1 MRYIEFAILGFG
13 TGAVIAGI
21 ALGLVVAY
29 RASGVINFAHGAI
42 AAFAAYT
49 YNSLRVDGTV
59 PIPPIPNPV
68 APIEAIFNVEI
79 FDFPDF
85 VSLGDSIAMV
95 PAAVLAL
102 LIAALLGLIIHYA
115 IFRLLRYAPVLAK
128 VVASVGIMIFLQA
141 AIVIR
146 FGSRAK
152 QADRILPDNNVDWFG
167 ASLPVDRYILLGL
180 VVLATMLL
188 WALFQYTRFG
198 VQTRAAAENER
209 FATLLGVNADGQAV
223 ISWVLA
229 SVLAG
234 AFGILASPIVGLS
247 PTQLTL
253 FVIPALGAA
262 LLGRMSSFV
271 IAAVAGVG
279 IGMAQSVLFLLEQRA
294 DWMPD
299 LNIPQALPFVVIAL
313 AMVLR
318 GETLPSRG
326 AITAG
331 RLPAAYAPPLVR
343 WRMYAYTGFVL
354 FAAWI
359 AVFSPFK
366 FRSGLINTLVG
377 VILALSLVVVTGYV
391 GQISLMQMAL
401 AGIAAYGV
409 ATFGTEAGIP
419 FPLDFLLAVLA
430 AIVVGL
436 ITAVPALRTR
446 GASLAIIT
454 LASGLAISEFLFKH
468 DGWFGSA
475 GTQSADPPSLLGFEL
490 GPNSSFPIGDGK
502 IPSPGFA
509 LLLLVVVIVCAVAVM
524 RLRRSRL
531 GQQFL
536 AVRANERAAAAAGVN
551 VAAIK
556 LTSFAIASALAGIAG
571 ALTAWKL
578 GQFGA
583 NSFGVFVS
591 LSVLAF
597 AYLGGISTIGGA
609 VMAGTLFAEGLG
621 FVATE
626 EWFGLDVK
634 EYTAYVAGFFLI
646 LTAVYNPEGIDG
658 FQRKQIYALANF
670 IKRKLTGGSAD
681 VSAAPGESAQRTEVA
696 T

>member
-1 MRYIEFAILGFG
+1 MRYVEFAILGFG

-21 ALGLVVAY
+21 ALGLVVTY

-42 AAFAAYT
+42 AAFTAYT
-49 YNSLRVDGTV
+49 YNSLRIDGT
-59 PIPPIPNPV
+59 IPFPPFPNPV
-68 APIEAIFNVEI
+68 APFEAIFDVEI
-79 FDFPDF
+79 FDMPTFI
-85 VSLGDSIAMV
+85 SLGGALPMV
-95 PAAVLAL
+95 PAALVAL
-102 LIAALLGLIIHYA
+102 LVAALLGLVIHYA
-115 IFRLLRYAPVLAK
+115 VFRLLRYAPVLAK

-146 FGSRAK
+146 YGSRAK
-152 QADRILPDNNVDWFG
+152 QADRILPDTTVDWFG
-167 ASLPVDRYILLGL
+167 ASLPVDRYLLLGL
-180 VVLATMLL
+180 VVFATLGL
-188 WALFQYTRFG
+188 WILFRYTRFG
-198 VQTRAAAENER
+198 LQTRAAAENER
-209 FATLLGVNADGQAV
+209 FATLLGVNADGQAA

-262 LLGRMSSFV
+262 LLGRMSSFMV
-271 IAAVAGVG
+271 AAVAGIG
-279 IGMAQSVLFLLEQRA
+279 IGMTQSVLFLLEQRA
-294 DWMPD
+294 AWMPD

-318 GETLPSRG
+318 GEALPSRG

-343 WRMYAYTGFVL
+343 WRIVAYGLFIA

-359 AVFSPFK
+359 TVFAPFK
-366 FRSGLINTLVG
+366 FRSGLINTMVG

-401 AGIAAYGV
+401 AGVAAYGV
-409 ATFGTEAGIP
+409 ATFGTDMGIP
-419 FPLDFLLAVLA
+419 FPLDLILAVGA

-454 LASGLAISEFLFKH
+454 LASGLAIGEFLFKH

-475 GTQSADPPSLLGFEL
+475 GTRESLPPALLGFEL

-502 IPSPGFA
+502 IPSPGFG
-509 LLLLVVVIVCAVAVM
+509 LLLLLIVVLCAFAVM

-531 GQQFL
+531 GQQML
-536 AVRANERAAAAAGVN
+536 AVRANERAAAAAGIN
-551 VAAIK
+551 VSAVK
-556 LTSFAIASALAGIAG
+556 LTSFAMSAALAGVAG
-571 ALTAWKL
+571 TLTAWKL

-597 AYLGGISTIGGA
+597 AYLGGISTVGGA
-609 VMAGTLFAEGLG
+609 VMAGTLFAEGIG
-621 FVATE
+621 FVVTE
-626 EWFGLDVK
+626 EWFGLDVQ

-658 FQRKQIYALANF
+658 FQRKQVYALAHWIRRQF
-670 IKRKLTGGSAD
+670 RPKPDGSAGPD
-681 VSAAPGESAQRTEVA
+681 DPALPVEAPA
-696 T
+696 